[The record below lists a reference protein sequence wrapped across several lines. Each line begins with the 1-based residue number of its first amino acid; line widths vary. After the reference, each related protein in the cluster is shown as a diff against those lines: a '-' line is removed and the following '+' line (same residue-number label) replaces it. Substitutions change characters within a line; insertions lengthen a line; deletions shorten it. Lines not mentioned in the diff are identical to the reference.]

1 MSRALRREEGL
12 DEQGTSSGIAGEH
25 VLLNAYEHSAGII
38 LAVGSFLSISRHVE
52 YHRALAV
59 LLVFCTDVVLRE
71 ERSAALLLQAIAR
84 PKACKFSSECGSTNH
99 ASSLPHR
106 RKGQTPSVVL
116 FVDVSRNTE
125 ISDECFGFRCC
136 ERHCRL
142 VDTSVSDS
150 ASEHCK
156 RFRCSQG
163 LELNKVVMLR
173 LSRRGRARLILSTSD
188 ATLAWLQHHSQGIAP
203 LQAGVL

>member
-116 FVDVSRNTE
+116 FVNVLETLRYLTNVLVFDVVKGIAVLWTR
-125 ISDECFGFRCC
+125 
-136 ERHCRL
+136 
-142 VDTSVSDS
+142 VY
-150 ASEHCK
+150 
-156 RFRCSQG
+156 
-163 LELNKVVMLR
+163 
-173 LSRRGRARLILSTSD
+173 LILPLSTVKD
-188 ATLAWLQHHSQGIAP
+188 FGAVRDWN
-203 LQAGVL
+203 